1 MTDENLETKRGAG
14 RPEKLIPP
22 IRGASFEQVLKAVAT
37 PVEKPDAP
45 PES

>member
-1 MTDENLETKRGAG
+1 MTDNPETKRSVG

-22 IRGASFEQVLKAVAT
+22 IRGASFEEVMKAVVT

>member
-1 MTDENLETKRGAG
+1 MTEQPETKRSAG

-22 IRGASFEQVLKAVAT
+22 IRGASFEEMLKAVVT